1 VLFSRQ
7 NGLFTYSP
15 ILYGS
20 VIGSFLAFKNR
31 KVSAPAL
38 LLIAFFTVYV
48 FSSWWQW
55 FFGGCYGARS
65 FVDFTP
71 FYALG
76 LGFLYQYLYEKPRKI
91 LFYLAILLSTIAIF
105 YSLQMTYLYVWP
117 WMGDEW
123 TAQKF
128 WWTVGKAF
136 YIHK

>member
-1 VLFSRQ
+1 
-7 NGLFTYSP
+7 
-15 ILYGS
+15 
-20 VIGSFLAFKNR
+20 
-31 KVSAPAL
+31 
-38 LLIAFFTVYV
+38 
-48 FSSWWQW
+48 
-55 FFGGCYGARS
+55 
-65 FVDFTP
+65 VDFTP

-91 LFYLAILLSTIAIF
+91 LFYLAILLSAIAIF